1 MKIKPLP
8 GQMFVRLESL
18 YRNTG
23 LIEVPERYKK
33 APRLIGRIV
42 ELSMR
47 TEDRLALG
55 VDLVPGN
62 RIIVSPLGGRHL
74 SEDTWVY
81 PITLKRKDQ
90 HGRTYRDSG
99 VLAIV
104 PDSVDL
110 STHSQ
115 DIERCQFCG
124 EVRSGTKQ
132 NMILVNG
139 VCPRCGK
146 NNHGEIP
153 DTSIKVTDA
162 EVERFTEMQKKAS

>member
-1 MKIKPLP
+1 MKVKPLP
-8 GQMFVRLESL
+8 GYMIVKLESF
-18 YRNTG
+18 YKNEG

-33 APRLIGRIV
+33 APRLVGRIV

-55 VDLVPGN
+55 VGLAPGN
-62 RIIVSPLGGRHL
+62 RIIVSPLGGRYL
-74 SEDTWVY
+74 SKDTWVY
-81 PITLKRKDQ
+81 PITLKRKDER
-90 HGRTYRDSG
+90 GRKYRDSG

-146 NNHGEIP
+146 NNHGETP
-153 DTSIKVTDA
+153 DTSLKVTDA
-162 EVERFTEMQKKAS
+162 EVERFTEMQRRAS